1 MNAYE
6 IVMESRRKLVEQ
18 VISNMKKGYIFTE
31 KKWDAQVLAPQ
42 NPVSHVR
49 YKGGNRIRLIQQVVE
64 KGYQDPRWMT
74 RRHLQEQGYY
84 IKKGE
89 KQTICE
95 KWIFTKKEKYLDED
109 GQEKVREVE
118 LEKPMVSYFG
128 VFNAE
133 QIKDFPPLV
142 QQEDQELSETM
153 KIGMDCICSSEC
165 RIIECAQPE
174 AYYAPGLD
182 KIVLPLRQ
190 MFKDEESYVAT
201 VLHEMVHSTGHHSR
215 LNRNIENPFGS
226 IEYAKE
232 ELRAELGS
240 MFLKADLGLSMQG
253 EHFQDHSN
261 YLKSWISV
269 LEDDYNELFRAA
281 SDAERASIRIMDR
294 YQEYK
299 KNPEIGRKPQN
310 IKDVTLTPVK

>member
-6 IVMESRRKLVEQ
+6 IVMESRQKLVEQ

-31 KKWDAQVLAPQ
+31 KKWDAQVLAPH
-42 NPVSHVR
+42 NPVSNVR

-142 QQEDQELSETM
+142 QQEDRELSETM

-240 MFLKADLGLSMQG
+240 MFLNSSLYLEQDRRLVMQYM
-253 EHFQDHSN
+253 EELKMLLEKNQDMIWPSQ
-261 YLKSWISV
+261 S
-269 LEDDYNELFRAA
+269 
-281 SDAERASIRIMDR
+281 
-294 YQEYK
+294 
-299 KNPEIGRKPQN
+299 
-310 IKDVTLTPVK
+310 

>member
-49 YKGGNRIRLIQQVVE
+49 YKGGNRIRLIQQVGE

>member
-6 IVMESRRKLVEQ
+6 IVMESRQKLVEQ

-240 MFLKADLGLSMQG
+240 MFLKADLGISMQG

-299 KNPEIGRKPQN
+299 KSPEIGRKTQN

>member
-6 IVMESRRKLVEQ
+6 IVMESRQKLVEQ

-31 KKWDAQVLAPQ
+31 KKWDAQVLAPH

-95 KWIFTKKEKYLDED
+95 KWIFTKKEKYMDED

-142 QQEDQELSETM
+142 QQENQELSETM

-240 MFLKADLGLSMQG
+240 MFLKSDLGLSMQG

-299 KNPEIGRKPQN
+299 KSPEIGRKPQN

>member
-240 MFLKADLGLSMQG
+240 MFLKADLGISMQG

-281 SDAERASIRIMDR
+281 SDAERASIRIMDC

-299 KNPEIGRKPQN
+299 KSPEIGRKPQN

>member
-89 KQTICE
+89 QQTICE

>member
-6 IVMESRRKLVEQ
+6 IVMESRQKLVEQ

-31 KKWDAQVLAPQ
+31 KKWDAQVLAPH

-49 YKGGNRIRLIQQVVE
+49 YKGGNRVRLIQQVVE

-95 KWIFTKKEKYLDED
+95 KWIFTKKEKYMDED

-142 QQEDQELSETM
+142 QKEDQELSETM

-174 AYYAPGLD
+174 AY
-182 KIVLPLRQ
+182 
-190 MFKDEESYVAT
+190 
-201 VLHEMVHSTGHHSR
+201 
-215 LNRNIENPFGS
+215 
-226 IEYAKE
+226 
-232 ELRAELGS
+232 
-240 MFLKADLGLSMQG
+240 
-253 EHFQDHSN
+253 
-261 YLKSWISV
+261 
-269 LEDDYNELFRAA
+269 
-281 SDAERASIRIMDR
+281 
-294 YQEYK
+294 
-299 KNPEIGRKPQN
+299 
-310 IKDVTLTPVK
+310 